1 MFYRASQ
8 AVQIHHGNI
17 LLMTNK
23 QRKQPTSKEGEGRA
37 ERKGKGKGR
46 EGEGFATVHPK
57 HSLFPLPMHNLRHIF

>member
-23 QRKQPTSKEGEGRA
+23 QRKQPTSKGRGGKGGKKGEGERERRGRVCHGA
-37 ERKGKGKGR
+37 PQT
-46 EGEGFATVHPK
+46 FTLSSAYA
-57 HSLFPLPMHNLRHIF
+57 